1 MRTNARRAARG
12 AALAVLLVLA
22 PFAASAPAP
31 AATAPAAKAPLA
43 GFDAW
48 VEAERAKW
56 NAPGVSVAVVR
67 GDEVLLAKGFGLRDL
82 EQKLPATGKTLFAIG
97 SATKAF
103 TTFAMATLVDE
114 GKLEWHRPVRTW
126 MPEFALKD
134 PVASERMTPVDLVT
148 HRSGMPRHDL
158 LWYNADLSRAEM
170 VSRLREL
177 EPSKDFRTDFQY
189 NNAMFLTAGYLVE
202 RITGKSW
209 EDAVR
214 ERIFSP
220 LGMTSAN
227 FSVLDS
233 QRAPDHALPY
243 EERDDAVKRVEF
255 RNITNVGPAGSI
267 NASVEDLAAWMRVH
281 LNGGMLG
288 GKKVLDASTV
298 ADLHTPVMETG
309 RRISPLDPDVIP
321 GGYALG
327 WFTDTYRGFRRVHH
341 GGNIDGF
348 SALVVLVPQQKVGV
362 AVLVNT
368 GGSGFPNVVARHAL
382 DRLLGLPPKD
392 WSAERLAWKKQ
403 GRDVEKEGESKKAT
417 ARKEGTKPAH
427 PIAEYAGEYEH
438 PAYGV
443 LRVTESG
450 GALAMTYNAIS
461 TPLEHWHYEVWNGRK
476 IEGEKAD
483 NTFEDMRLL
492 FRTGLSGEVEAVE
505 APFEPSVANV
515 VFTRKGDARLS
526 DPAYL
531 ARFAGTYVL
540 GLSRLAFSVK
550 GSELVLEVN
559 GQKQPQLVPDRDDR
573 FTLKGAA
580 GFSITFVS
588 GAAGK
593 VAELKLVQPNGVF
606 VAKRAE

>member
-1 MRTNARRAARG
+1 MRSNVRG
-12 AALAVLLVLA
+12 SVVRGVLAVLLAATSGV
-22 PFAASAPAP
+22 AASPPPSARTPPAS
-31 AATAPAAKAPLA
+31 
-43 GFDAW
+43 FDAW
-48 VEAERAKW
+48 VDAERAKW
-56 NAPGVSVAVVR
+56 NVPGVAVAIVR
-67 GDEVLLAKGFGLRDL
+67 GDEILLARGYGLRDR
-82 EQKLPATGKTLFAIG
+82 EKSLPATGKTVFAIG
-97 SATKAF
+97 SCTKAF
-103 TTFAMATLVDE
+103 TTFTMATLVDE
-114 GKLEWHRPVRTW
+114 GRLEWQKPVRTW

-158 LWYNADLSRAEM
+158 LWYNADASRKEM
-170 VSRLREL
+170 VGRLRDL
-177 EPSKDFRTDFQY
+177 EPNKDFRTDFQY

-214 ERIFSP
+214 ERIFAP

-227 FSVLDS
+227 FSVADS
-233 QRAPDHALPY
+233 QRAPDFALPY
-243 EERDDAVKRVEF
+243 EERDDTVQRLEF

-281 LNGGMLG
+281 LNGGKLG
-288 GKKVLDASTV
+288 EKKLLNASTV

-327 WFTDTYRGFRRVHH
+327 WFTDTYRGFRRVQH

-348 SALVVLVPQQKVGV
+348 SALVVMVPQQKVGV
-362 AVLVNT
+362 AILVNT

-382 DRLLGLPPKD
+382 DWLLGLPAKD

-403 GRDVEKEGESKKAT
+403 GRDVEKEGQAKKAT
-417 ARKEGTKPAH
+417 ARKGGTKPVH
-427 PIAEYAGEYEH
+427 PMAEYAGEYEH

-443 LRVTESG
+443 LKVVEAA
-450 GALAMTYNAIS
+450 GALSMTYNAIT
-461 TPLEHWHYEVWNGRK
+461 TPLEHWHYEVWNGKK

-492 FRTGLSGEVEAVE
+492 FRTGFSGEVDAVE
-505 APFEPSVANV
+505 APFEPAVANI
-515 VFTRKGDARLS
+515 VFTRRGDARLS

-531 ARFAGTYVL
+531 ARFVGTYVL
-540 GLSRLAFSVK
+540 GVSRFTFFVK
-550 GSELVLEVN
+550 GSELVFEVN
-559 GQKQPQLVPDRDDR
+559 GQKQPQLVPDRGDR

-580 GFSITFVS
+580 GFSMEFVS
-588 GAAGK
+588 NPNGK
-593 VAELKLVQPNGVF
+593 VTEMKLVQPDGVF
-606 VAKRAE
+606 ALKRAQ

>member
-1 MRTNARRAARG
+1 MSFRPRRAALG
-12 AALAVLLVLA
+12 AALALAFVLA
-22 PFAASAPAP
+22 PLAVSAPP
-31 AATAPAAKAPLA
+31 PDPKAPLA

-48 VEAERAKW
+48 VDAERAKW
-56 NAPGVSVAVVR
+56 NVPGVAVAVVK
-67 GDEVLLAKGFGLRDL
+67 GDQVLLAKGYGLRDR
-82 EQKLPATGKTLFAIG
+82 EQKLPATGKTVFAIG
-97 SATKAF
+97 SCTKAF
-103 TTFAMATLVDE
+103 TTFVMGTLVDE
-114 GKLEWHRPVRTW
+114 GRLEWQKPVRTW

-134 PVASERMTPVDLVT
+134 PVASERMTPLDLVT

-158 LWYNADLSRAEM
+158 LWYNADASRREM
-170 VSRLREL
+170 VARLRDL

-214 ERIFSP
+214 ERVFAP
-220 LGMTSAN
+220 LGMASAN
-227 FSVLDS
+227 FSVADS
-233 QRAPDHALPY
+233 RKAPDFALPY
-243 EERDDAVKRVEF
+243 EERDDKVQRLEF

-267 NASVEDLAAWMRVH
+267 NSSVGDLASWMRVH

-288 GKKVLDASTV
+288 AKKVLNASTV

-321 GGYALG
+321 GGYAPG
-327 WFTDTYRGFRRVHH
+327 WFTDTYRGFQRVQH

-348 SALVVLVPQQKVGV
+348 SALVVLVPQRQVGV
-362 AVLVNT
+362 AILVNMN
-368 GGSGFPNVVARHAL
+368 GSGFPNVVARHAL

-392 WSAERLAWKKQ
+392 WSAERLGWKKQ
-403 GRDVEKEGESKKAT
+403 GRDVEKEGQAKKAT

-427 PIAEYAGEYEH
+427 PLSDYAGDYEH

-443 LRVTESG
+443 LKVA
-450 GALAMTYNAIS
+450 GAPDGLAMTYNGIT
-461 TPLEHWHYEVWNGRK
+461 TPLEHWHYEVWNGKR

-492 FRTGLSGEVEAVE
+492 FRTGLSGDVEAVE
-505 APFEPSVANV
+505 APFEPAVANV
-515 VFTRKGDARLS
+515 VFVRKGDPRLS

-540 GLSRLAFSVK
+540 GVSKFAFSVK
-550 GSELVLEVN
+550 GNELVVEVN
-559 GQKQPQLVPDRDDR
+559 GQKQPQLVPDREDR

-580 GFSITFVS
+580 GFSLAFVS
-588 GAAGK
+588 DAAGK
-593 VAELKLVQPNGVF
+593 VTELRLVQPDGVYT
-606 VAKRAE
+606 ARRSE